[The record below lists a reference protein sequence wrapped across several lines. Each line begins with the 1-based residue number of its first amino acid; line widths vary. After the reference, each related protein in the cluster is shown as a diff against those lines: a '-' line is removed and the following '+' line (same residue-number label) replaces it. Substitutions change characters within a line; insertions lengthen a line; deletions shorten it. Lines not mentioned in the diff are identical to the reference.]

1 MSHDT
6 VYGLI
11 QPSAGRNRVKR
22 YTVSFSSNEKKRSIE
37 LYKISLMQL
46 EKTFDPIMY
55 LQANSKGKT
64 HTIIIRAQLPP

>member
-1 MSHDT
+1 M
-6 VYGLI
+6 
-11 QPSAGRNRVKR
+11 KR
-22 YTVSFSSNEKKRSIE
+22 KDLLLCKNILK
-37 LYKISLMQL
+37 MQL